1 MNVSL
6 HRTHHSLFLE
16 NSFNMLE
23 TIAKGFIIGLLVSSP
38 MGPINML
45 TIQRTLNRGRWH
57 GFVSGLGAMLSDISY
72 ALLTLLGMSFV
83 TGFMDK
89 YEPWLQPFAGVIL
102 ILFGLTVFRSN
113 PLNEWKPDEVPK
125 ETHYFR
131 DYLTSFLLTLSNAA
145 IILVFVG
152 LYTRFSFNPIAEGTS
167 FLFAGVAAFIVA
179 AFSWWFFL
187 TLFVS
192 RLRRHFNRN
201 GLALL
206 NRTVGSIFMLLGA
219 GGILLSLFP
228 NLF

>member
-1 MNVSL
+1 M
-6 HRTHHSLFLE
+6 F
-16 NSFNMLE
+16 E

-57 GFVSGLGAMLSDISY
+57 GFVSGLGAMMSDISY

-83 TGFMDK
+83 AGLMEK

-102 ILFGLTVFRSN
+102 ILFGLSVSRAN
-113 PLNEWKPDEVPK
+113 PLKGWKRDEVPV
-125 ETHYFR
+125 ETHYLR
-131 DYLTSFLLTLSNAA
+131 DYITSFLLTLSNAA

-152 LYTRFSFNPIAEGTS
+152 LYTRFSFNPVADGWS
-167 FLFAGVAAFIVA
+167 YLFAGVAAFMVA

-201 GLALL
+201 GLTLL
-206 NRTVGSIFMLLGA
+206 NRIVGVIFMLLGA

-228 NLF
+228 GLF

>member
-1 MNVSL
+1 
-6 HRTHHSLFLE
+6 
-16 NSFNMLE
+16 MLE

-45 TIQRTLNRGRWH
+45 TIQRTLNRGRRH

-83 TGFMDK
+83 TGFMAAHEK
-89 YEPWLQPFAGVIL
+89 WIQLTGGVIL
-102 ILFGLTVFRSN
+102 ILFGLGVFRTN
-113 PLNEWKPDEVPK
+113 PLKDWKPDEVPK
-125 ETHYFR
+125 ETRYFK
-131 DYLTSFLLTLSNAA
+131 DYLSSFLLTISNAA

-152 LYTRFSFNPIAEGTS
+152 LYTRFSFNPIADGLS
-167 FLFAGVAAFIVA
+167 YLFAGVTAFIVA

-192 RLRRHFNRN
+192 RLRRHFNRK
-201 GLALL
+201 GLTLL
-206 NRTVGSIFMLLGA
+206 NRTVGSIFMLVGA